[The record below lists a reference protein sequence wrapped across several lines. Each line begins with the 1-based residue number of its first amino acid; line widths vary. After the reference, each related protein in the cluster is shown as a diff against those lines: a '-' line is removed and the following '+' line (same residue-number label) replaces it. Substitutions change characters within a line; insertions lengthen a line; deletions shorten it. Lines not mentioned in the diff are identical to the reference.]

1 MPRATFKNKLRYRFD
16 NAMAR
21 GVGSQI
27 AMLAI
32 VTLVLILVTSTVLT
46 VSGLS
51 PHGADGEP
59 VSFGR
64 LVWVGLMHAIDPGA
78 VGSDVGDWAFLFIM
92 LAVSF
97 GGIFVFSALIGVLT
111 GGFGEILER
120 LRKGRSMVIE
130 RDHTVI
136 LGWTGKI
143 HALLTELAEANANRP
158 GASVVILA
166 EHDKVA
172 MDDEVRAVLGDAPM
186 RVVTRTGSPLV
197 RRDLDLVN
205 LGEARSVIVM
215 SPDGPE
221 ADTVV
226 LKTLLAVS
234 KAGAQAG
241 KQPHVVAELKS
252 DKTLSVARMVVG
264 DAAGLILTPPLISRV
279 LVQTGRQSGLSVVY
293 TELLSFS
300 GDEIYIQTQP
310 QLAGKT
316 FREALF
322 AYEDSAL
329 FGVYTAGGERLM
341 PPPFDRRFEA
351 DDQVIVISR
360 DDDTVVVNGRP
371 TAVAEDTL
379 APLHPHA
386 TPRPERTLVLG
397 ESQLLQQVL
406 RELDAYVAP
415 GSTVLVVCE
424 ARHLDARLTEGGEL
438 ANTAIQVRVGDVTDR
453 GVLDGLDV
461 PGFDNILVL
470 AETEGRTQEMADS
483 RTMITLLH
491 LRDILRRQGKAVPIT
506 SEMLD
511 GQNRELAAVT
521 EADDFII
528 SNTLVSLVVSQIS
541 ENRRIAAV
549 LDDLL
554 SPEGH
559 EIYLKPARDYVQTGA
574 DVDFYAVV
582 EAAARRGEVALGYR
596 LAAHA
601 HDPERAYGVALNP
614 RKSTRL
620 RLGAGDRVVVLAE
633 R

>member
-1 MPRATFKNKLRYRFD
+1 MKQRLRYRFD

-32 VTLVLILVTSTVLT
+32 VTLVLILVTSTLLT
-46 VSGLS
+46 LTGLS
-51 PHGADGEP
+51 PQGGDGEP

-64 LVWVGLMHAIDPGA
+64 LVWLGLMHAIDPGA
-78 VGSDVGDWAFLFIM
+78 VGSDAGSWTFLFIM

-120 LRKGRSMVIE
+120 LRKGRSVVIE

-143 HALLTELAEANANRP
+143 HALLAELAEANANRP

-172 MDDEVRAVLGDAPM
+172 MDDELRSVLGDVPM

-226 LKTLLAVS
+226 LKTLLAVA
-234 KAGAQAG
+234 KAGDKAG
-241 KQPHVVAELKS
+241 KQPHVVAEIKS

-300 GDEIYIQTQP
+300 GAELYIQAQP

-329 FGVYTAGGERLM
+329 VGIYTAAGERLM
-341 PPPFDRRFEA
+341 PPPFDRRFESG
-351 DDQVIVISR
+351 DQVIAISR
-360 DDDTVVVNGRP
+360 DDDTVIANGRP
-371 TAVAEDTL
+371 TAVADAAL

-386 TPRPERTLVLG
+386 APKPERTLVLG
-397 ESQLLQQVL
+397 ESQLLPLVL

-415 GSTVLVVCE
+415 GSTILVVGE
-424 ARHLDARLTEGGEL
+424 ARHLAARLGGDEL
-438 ANTAIQVRVGDVTDR
+438 KHTAVQVRVGDVTDR
-453 GVLDGLDV
+453 AVLDGLDV
-461 PGFDNILVL
+461 AAFDNILVL
-470 AETEGRTQEMADS
+470 AETEGRTQEMTDS

-491 LRDILRRQGKAVPIT
+491 LRDILRRQGKSVPIT

-511 GQNRELAAVT
+511 GQNRDLAAVT

-528 SNTLVSLVVSQIS
+528 SNTLVSLVVSQVS

-559 EIYLKPARDYVQTGA
+559 EIYLKPARDYVQPGS
-574 DVDFYAVV
+574 DIDFYTVV
-582 EAAARRGEVALGYR
+582 EAAARRGEIALGYR
-596 LAAHA
+596 LAARA
-601 HDPERAYGVALNP
+601 HDSEKAYGVVLNP
-614 RKSTRL
+614 RKSERIRL
-620 RLGAGDRVVVLAE
+620 AAGDRVIVLAE
-633 R
+633 H

>member
-1 MPRATFKNKLRYRFD
+1 MPRATLRQRLRYRFD

-32 VTLVLILVTSTVLT
+32 VTLLLILVTSTLLT
-46 VSGLS
+46 LTGLS
-51 PHGADGEP
+51 PQGGDGEP

-64 LVWVGLMHAIDPGA
+64 LVWLGLMHAIDPGA
-78 VGSDVGDWAFLFIM
+78 VGSDAGSWTFLFIM

-111 GGFGEILER
+111 GGFGEILDR
-120 LRKGRSMVIE
+120 LRKGRSVVIE

-172 MDDEVRAVLGDAPM
+172 MDDEVRTVLGDASM

-226 LKTLLAVS
+226 LKTLLAVA
-234 KAGAQAG
+234 KAGDRAG
-241 KQPHVVAELKS
+241 KPPHVVAEIKS
-252 DKTLSVARMVVG
+252 EKTLSVARMVVG

-300 GDEIYIQTQP
+300 GDEFYIQAQP

-316 FREALF
+316 FREGLF

-329 FGVYTAGGERLM
+329 VGVYTAAGERLM
-341 PPPFDRRFEA
+341 PPAFDRRFEPG
-351 DDQVIVISR
+351 DQVIAISR
-360 DDDTVVVNGRP
+360 DDDTVILNGRP
-371 TAVAEDTL
+371 TPVAEEVL

-386 TPRPERTLVLG
+386 EPRPERTLVLG
-397 ESQLLQQVL
+397 ESQLLPLVL

-415 GSTVLVVCE
+415 GSTALVVGE
-424 ARHLDARLTEGGEL
+424 ARHLAARIGGDALRHTSV
-438 ANTAIQVRVGDVTDR
+438 QVRVGDVTDR
-453 GVLDGLDV
+453 AVLDGLDV

-470 AETEGRTQEMADS
+470 AETEGRTQEMTDS

-491 LRDILRRQGKAVPIT
+491 LRDILRRHGKTVPIT

-528 SNTLVSLVVSQIS
+528 SNTLVSLVVSQVS
-541 ENRRIAAV
+541 ENQRIAAV

-554 SPEGH
+554 SPDGH
-559 EIYLKPARDYVQTGA
+559 EIYLKPARDYVQPGA

-582 EAAARRGEVALGYR
+582 EAAARRGELAVGYR
-596 LAAHA
+596 LAARA
-601 HDPERAYGVALNP
+601 HDSEHDYGVVLNP
-614 RKSTRL
+614 RKSERIRL
-620 RLGAGDRVVVLAE
+620 AAGDRVVVLAE